1 MALIF
6 HRLVSMEE
14 AKKLA
19 ADYIGET
26 EGSERIAVADAQGR
40 ILDSDIFSGIDSPP
54 FDRSEVDGFA
64 VRSQDVEGAEQD
76 APVLLNISGSAAI
89 GDPALYMSEPGTCI
103 RIATGAVVPIGADSV
118 VMVEYT
124 RLKGKTLE
132 VFRSVKPGENVSQAG
147 SDLSRGELI
156 LRAGTTVGSREIAVL
171 HSVGISSVTVRRKM
185 RIAILSTGNELVEAG
200 SDLTP
205 GRLYESNGVAV
216 QAILRQYPAFHA
228 TYHGI
233 VKDDREAIR
242 SAITSLSQE
251 NDVIITSG
259 STSAGEGDMVYD
271 VLSEFKPGIIFHGV
285 DVKPGKPTL
294 LSMMGSTPVIGLPG
308 FPVSAIMV
316 FDTIF
321 LPALLRSCGIRQRK
335 AQISGTLPVRVHLAQ
350 GKVNLVP
357 VSLVQR
363 ESAVAYPLLGDSGSV
378 SRIMRSD
385 GFISVYGDRPFI
397 DAGERVQVSL
407 YSDDVQV
414 PDFTFIGSHDIA
426 LESIFRKI
434 SMNVKVINVGS
445 TGGVEAIRRG
455 EADIAGVHLLNPANM
470 KYNDFTGD
478 HDLMNKA
485 ELVKGYTRE
494 QGILVRPGNPHGI
507 KSLTDIA
514 SRGVAFVNRNPGSG
528 TRVLTDS
535 ILLSSGISGKDIRGF
550 TYEVKTHYA
559 VASAIWS
566 GRADAGVAIRQA
578 AVMYGLDFIPVGREE
593 YDFLILRDSR
603 ERLSRFLEALGSSWF
618 TEVLTTKFSGYSR

>member
-6 HRLVSMEE
+6 HRLVGMEE
-14 AKKLA
+14 AKRLA
-19 ADYIGET
+19 AESVGEVN
-26 EGSERIAVADAQGR
+26 GSERIATADAQGR
-40 ILDSDIFSGIDSPP
+40 VLDSDIFSGIDSPP

-64 VRSQDVEGAEQD
+64 VRSQDVEEAEQD
-76 APVLLNISGSAAI
+76 MPVMLNLSGSAAI
-89 GDPALYMSEPGTCI
+89 GEPALEMGEPGTCI

-171 HSVGISSVTVRRKM
+171 HSVGINYVTVRRKM
-185 RIAILSTGNELVEAG
+185 RVAILSTGNELVE
-200 SDLTP
+200 P
-205 GRLYESNGVAV
+205 GNELMPGMLYESNGAAV
-216 QAILRQYPAFHA
+216 QAILRQYPAFQP

-233 VKDDREAIR
+233 VEDDREAIR
-242 SAITSLSQE
+242 KAIKSLSGE

-271 VLSEFKPGIIFHGV
+271 VLAEFKPGIIFHGV
-285 DVKPGKPTL
+285 EVKPGKPTL
-294 LSMMGSTPVIGLPG
+294 LSMMGRTPVIGLPG

-321 LPALLRSCGIRQRK
+321 LPALLRSCGIRRRTV
-335 AQISGTLPVRVHLAQ
+335 QIPGTLPVRVHLAQ

-357 VSLVQR
+357 VILVRR
-363 ESAVAYPLLGDSGSV
+363 ESTVAYPLIGDSGSV

-385 GFISVYGDRPFI
+385 GYISVYGDRPYM
-397 DAGERVQVSL
+397 DSGESVNVSL
-407 YSDDVQV
+407 YSDDVLV

-434 SMNVKVINVGS
+434 SMDVKVINVGS

-478 HDLMNKA
+478 YDLMKRA
-485 ELVKGYTRE
+485 ELVKGYKRE
-494 QGILVRPGNPHGI
+494 QGILVRPGNPQGI
-507 KSLTDIA
+507 KSLADIA
-514 SRGVAFVNRNPGSG
+514 SRGAAFVNRNPGSG
-528 TRVLTDS
+528 TRALIDS
-535 ILLSSGISGKDIRGF
+535 ILFSSGISGKDIRGF
-550 TYEVKTHYA
+550 SYEVKTHYA
-559 VASAIWS
+559 VANAIWS

-578 AVMYGLDFIPVGREE
+578 AVMYGLDFIPLGSEE
-593 YDFLILRDSR
+593 YDFLILRESR
-603 ERLSRFLEALGSSWF
+603 ERLSRFLEALESSWF
-618 TEVLTTKFSGYSR
+618 THILASEFSGYSR